1 MNCFKVAI
9 SAIILSAT
17 IFTVSADKLSPDTRI
32 RLERRASEVSAQNA
46 GDEERTEKVFIL
58 FEKGFA
64 SELAG
69 VPGVEVQSLFEK
81 MATAIVTP
89 QAIDLLCEMD
99 QVRYIQLASEVKLR
113 NDWGRRD
120 LHVDEVHLNTG
131 NQLPRPFT
139 GKGVIVGLIDT
150 GVEYGHRAY
159 FNNDGSQLRIRRVWE
174 QNGFGNPP
182 EGFSYGRELDNQA
195 DILLSTCDSK
205 SEYHG
210 SHTMGT
216 AAGGGN
222 LATRYYG
229 MAPESDIV
237 FVSFKN
243 TENTSVADG
252 IKYIFDYADKMDMPC
267 VVNLSLGS
275 HHGPHDGTSILDQ
288 MIDQLSGPGRIVVGA
303 CGNEGESK
311 MHASKTFTE
320 DDLTMKTILTFS
332 TTQNHKL
339 HYLDI
344 WGTPGSNLKVG
355 MAVFNTL
362 KGQTV
367 DASKQ
372 FDTSRSDQNVVGYFP
387 NLDEQ
392 GVSMDAV
399 IYGEINPENNAPHV
413 WIEAEVIDAGQ
424 GRLPGL
430 IIEGEAGATVHLW
443 NEGLHEFS
451 SNNKKG
457 FTNGDF
463 NSTVGEIGG
472 TAKRIITVGSYDGRD
487 SLIFKRHYWAD
498 MNEFSFYKQY
508 QHSTFSSYGPTA
520 DGRTVPHIV
529 APGLP
534 VISALNRY
542 AVDSQTHENDISDYT
557 TDKSGRKYYYIYN
570 IGTSM
575 SAPHVS
581 GIVALMLQAHP
592 NLTPEEAREIIQST
606 ATTSPEMGEL
616 PNNAFGAG
624 RINALECVRKAVELS
639 GIDDVNDDGIG
650 SDATHA
656 WVSNGE
662 IHLITPCV
670 GSTLRLY
677 NVTGQ
682 LLKEVNVTET
692 ETVVNVSGMGHGIVI
707 AELSGQS
714 NRRSFKLAL

>member
-542 AVDSQTHENDISDYT
+542 AVDSQTLENDISDYT